1 MYISHLRLNKI
12 AVLAAEEL
20 LEKNG
25 IANIKVVSDSMEP
38 FIKTG
43 EYLTFRSKAVCKKP
57 KFGDIILCKQK
68 YKGSLLVHRFYFCR
82 KKNGEYTYFTKA
94 DKGWVFDYP
103 SSEEQ
108 YMGIYIKK
116 NEKKLLNKIIIFR
129 SIILLPLFI
138 IMTKI
143 RLKGWRLSKIE
154 SKY

>member
-1 MYISHLRLNKI
+1 MNVSHLRLNRI

-20 LEKNG
+20 LDKNG
-25 IANIKVVSDSMEP
+25 IANIKIVSDSMEP

-43 EYLTFRSKAVCKKP
+43 EHLTFRSKAVCKRP
-57 KFGDIILCKQK
+57 KFGDVILCKQK

-94 DKGWVFDYP
+94 DKGLLFDYP

-108 YMGIYIKK
+108 YMGIYIKQ
-116 NEKKLLNKIIIFR
+116 NERKLLNKIIIFR
-129 SIILLPLFI
+129 SIILLPLFV

-143 RLKGWRLSKIE
+143 KLKDWRLWKIE
-154 SKY
+154 NKY